1 MISYLNPWFQV
12 LADVRKFMQDNQQWR
27 GQLTTEEYRICRE
40 KGTERAFTG
49 EFCDNK
55 AEGIYICKCCG
66 EPLFSSETKFDSGSG
81 WPSFFKSVDDENIEY
96 ESDKTLG
103 MMRTEIMCKKCGCHL
118 GHVFDDGPAE
128 TGKRFCVNSASLN
141 FNQKN

>member
-1 MISYLNPWFQV
+1 M
-12 LADVRKFMQDNQQWR
+12 KDNQQWR
-27 GQLTTEEYRICRE
+27 DQLTDEEYRICRE

-55 AEGIYICKCCG
+55 DEGIYICKCCG
-66 EPLFSSETKFDSGSG
+66 EPLFSSDTKFDSGSG
-81 WPSFFKSVDDENIEY
+81 WPSFFKPLVDENIEY

-103 MMRTEIMCKKCGCHL
+103 MIRTEIMCKKCGCHL

-128 TGKRFCVNSASLN
+128 TGKRYCVNSASLN
-141 FNQKN
+141 FNQKK

>member
-1 MISYLNPWFQV
+1 M
-12 LADVRKFMQDNQQWR
+12 KDNQQWR
-27 GQLTTEEYRICRE
+27 DQLTDEEYRICRE

-55 AEGIYICKCCG
+55 DEGIYICKCCG
-66 EPLFSSETKFDSGSG
+66 EPLFSSDTKFDSGSG
-81 WPSFFKSVDDENIEY
+81 WPSFFKPLVDENIEY

-103 MMRTEIMCKKCGCHL
+103 MIRTEIMCKKCGCHL

-128 TGKRFCVNSASLN
+128 SGKRYCVNSASLN
-141 FNQKN
+141 FNQKK